1 METVRSSQGP
11 NSSSDEYGFRLP
23 AELPEIGDIVEVFVR
38 QTRKG
43 RRGRPVTKCGRVTE
57 IKPDDPTRVRM
68 HNGLKKFRKV
78 LKIITRHSTSMISN
92 DTQSQSEHSCSQLY

>member
-1 METVRSSQGP
+1 MEGLI
-11 NSSSDEYGFRLP
+11 SSSDEYGFRPLG
-23 AELPEIGDIVEVFVR
+23 EFPEIGDIVEVYLR

-57 IKPDDPTRVRM
+57 IKPDDPTRLRM
-68 HNGLKKFRKV
+68 DTGPGKFRKV
-78 LKIITRHSTSMISN
+78 LKITARRSTLMISN